1 MRSKILCL
9 TLTLAFACL
18 PVCAYQAGS
27 SQKAGAPSIAEVVR
41 RFAEAETQN
50 RIARNNYAFTQDFD
64 LITLG
69 ESGSVTGRFHR
80 VSDIV
85 LDDRSNRIEKIT
97 FFPPS
102 TLTSLQITNEDMQD
116 LAGVQPFALAAEDLP
131 KYQIN
136 YVGKEKL
143 DELNTYIFDVK
154 PKSMVKGER
163 YLEGRVWVDDQD
175 LQIVKVKGQAV
186 PEVGDQKFPHFESY
200 RENIDGRFWFPT
212 YIYADDVLDFKK
224 GSSVHLRMVVRFTN
238 YKKFSARIRVADEG
252 EAANEDE
259 VKAAEKS
266 KATTPAKPPDPSKP
280 ELKKPPKKP

>member
-1 MRSKILCL
+1 MRTKILYLSL
-9 TLTLAFACL
+9 TALIACSS
-18 PVCAYQAGS
+18 VTAYQTNS
-27 SQKAGAPSIAEVVR
+27 TQKAPPSIPAVIS

-50 RIARNNYAFTQDFD
+50 RIARNNYTFTQDFD

-69 ESGSVTGRFHR
+69 EAGSVTGRFHR

-85 LDDRSNRIEKIT
+85 LDDRGNRIERIT

-102 TLTSLQITNEDMQD
+102 TLVALQITNEDMQD
-116 LAGVQPFALAAEDLP
+116 LAGVQPFALATEDIP
-131 KYQIN
+131 KYQID
-136 YVGKEKL
+136 YVGKEKI

-154 PKSMVKGER
+154 PKTMVKGER
-163 YLEGRVWVDDQD
+163 YLAGRVWVDDQD

-224 GSSVHLRMVVRFTN
+224 GSSVHLKMTVRFTN
-238 YKKFSARIRVADEG
+238 YKKFSTRIRVADEG
-252 EAANEDE
+252 EAASEDE
-259 VKAAEKS
+259 VKAAEKN
-266 KATTPAKPPDPSKP
+266 KAKPVKPPEGSKP
-280 ELKKPPKKP
+280 DQKKPPKKP